1 MHRSIIELHH
11 KLQLTKQRGKQ
22 RGQVE
27 MEGKQRKK
35 RDKKHSHPKRGGGY
49 EFSLPGSLVMHLIS
63 NKQRTVYYSLDE
75 DLVKFLFTTNKK
87 STCVLLVR
95 SIVFSRGQI
104 GTVEMMLNYVVI
116 LTQLKRQKQKE
127 NRRKML
133 VAEMVWNLL
142 LFL

>member
-1 MHRSIIELHH
+1 
-11 KLQLTKQRGKQ
+11 
-22 RGQVE
+22 
-27 MEGKQRKK
+27 
-35 RDKKHSHPKRGGGY
+35 
-49 EFSLPGSLVMHLIS
+49 MHLIS